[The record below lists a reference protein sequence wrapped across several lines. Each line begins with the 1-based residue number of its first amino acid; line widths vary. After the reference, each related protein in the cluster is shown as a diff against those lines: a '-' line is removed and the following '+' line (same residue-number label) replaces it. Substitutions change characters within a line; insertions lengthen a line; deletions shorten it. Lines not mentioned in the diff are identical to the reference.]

1 MRKHVKCRELFTG
14 LETTAV
20 KDHTVIVDDGIISY
34 VGPTDGAPTPAAGDE
49 VFDATDHFV
58 LPGLVDL
65 HTHLAYG
72 NAKCEEDIDIYAP
85 VEFRALRAM
94 FMAQRVLLAGYTS
107 ICNPGDAA
115 RVTLS
120 VRDAVNAGLFEGPRI
135 TTAGPYVTSRQGL
148 TDYYP
153 TWIGQ
158 PETSIG
164 HVVRSPDEAI
174 EEIRVQVKDG
184 VDVIK
189 FAMDGDMVLQPNGVS
204 DYSGL
209 IASFNQEEI
218 TRYVA
223 EAHRLGKKCIT
234 HARGKEATLYSA
246 RAGVD
251 LIFHGSYMDDECLDA
266 MLESGSRLCPTLA
279 LLVNAH
285 EFTQSW
291 EGAGRK
297 GYPDYA
303 KIEADASFAAA
314 SKAFKAG
321 VPVLAGTDSG
331 FAITPYGEWHAKELE
346 IFVKYLGMSE
356 GEALRAGTSQSAA
369 FLTGGERL
377 GVLEAGRHA
386 DLIIF
391 DGNPLEDISQ
401 LLDKNRM
408 KQIWLG
414 GEEITV
420 STHEI
425 DTKLVSEFSYDMWSD
440 TYTQARVREL
450 GTSIRS
456 IEAAA

>member
-1 MRKHVKCRELFTG
+1 MRRAFHRLD
-14 LETTAV
+14 TTSA
-20 KDHTVIVDDGIISY
+20 KDRTVIVDDGIISF
-34 VGPTDGAPTPAAGDE
+34 VGPTDQAPAAADDDD
-49 VFDATDHFV
+49 VVDATEYFV
-58 LPGLVDL
+58 LPGLIDL

-72 NAKCEEDIDIYAP
+72 NAKCEEDIDIYAA

-94 FMAQRVLLAGYTS
+94 FMAERVLLAGYTS

-120 VRDAVNAGLFEGPRI
+120 VRDAINAGLFEGPRI

-164 HVVRSPDEAI
+164 HVVRSPDDAI
-174 EEIRVQVKDG
+174 EEIRVQIKDG

-204 DYSGL
+204 TYSGL
-209 IASFNQEEI
+209 MASFNQDEI

-251 LIFHGSYMDDECLDA
+251 LIFHASYMDDECLDA
-266 MLESGSRLCPTLA
+266 ILESGSWICPTLT

-285 EFTQSW
+285 EFTQTW

-303 KIEADASFAAA
+303 KIEAEA
-314 SKAFKAG
+314 
-321 VPVLAGTDSG
+321 
-331 FAITPYGEWHAKELE
+331 
-346 IFVKYLGMSE
+346 
-356 GEALRAGTSQSAA
+356 ALRRHRKRTRRGFRSSPAPTA
-369 FLTGGERL
+369 
-377 GVLEAGRHA
+377 VLR
-386 DLIIF
+386 
-391 DGNPLEDISQ
+391 
-401 LLDKNRM
+401 
-408 KQIWLG
+408 
-414 GEEITV
+414 
-420 STHEI
+420 
-425 DTKLVSEFSYDMWSD
+425 
-440 TYTQARVREL
+440 
-450 GTSIRS
+450 
-456 IEAAA
+456 